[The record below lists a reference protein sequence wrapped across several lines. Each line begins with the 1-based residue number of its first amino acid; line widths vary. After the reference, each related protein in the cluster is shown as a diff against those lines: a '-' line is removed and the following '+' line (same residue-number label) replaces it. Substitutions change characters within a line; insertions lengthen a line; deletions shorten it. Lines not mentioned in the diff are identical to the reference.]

1 MPPKTKN
8 KDSVEALLSD
18 LDNLGTEEA
27 SMPSANRPP
36 AQSDARKAPPSGAAA
51 KDDAQSLL
59 DDLDSLVQRR
69 APTPKRSGTP
79 SGGTSAGANAGASG
93 LKSQAPARPSST
105 DPTGAGAA
113 DTTQLPSS
121 SVAGESP
128 AVVAAQALETIPAP
142 EQQQNDRGVP
152 GAASTAAPISDP
164 DVSAAATP
172 LAGASGWGGWWSSA
186 TKLADQARAEIEKR
200 AQSEQAK
207 ELSQRGWGLAQNVRG
222 FVKET
227 GWEKLGEDLTKVGK
241 RGWTEVINAVAPPI
255 AAHEVIQVTLSH
267 DMVGFDG
274 VPDVTFRV
282 LTRVMEAQMARGRDV
297 EQQLIVNSAPSEI
310 PSQEQSEREDGVRDM
325 KAVDGFEAAW
335 RLAEANL
342 SKLIAVHEPE
352 APKESNV
359 SVPVAHCPVF
369 VRIQPVIAPLPG
381 QAGPSGSGSGS
392 GSGSATPTPR
402 EAKQVYFLILL
413 QDPSHGL
420 SHKTCSQ
427 AMPHEWL
434 SLPFDEN
441 TWIEQSMVDVLEG
454 SLSIVGQDYVNGRQS
469 GRTRSI
475 DKAAV

>member
-1 MPPKTKN
+1 MPPKTNN

-36 AQSDARKAPPSGAAA
+36 AQSDARKAPPSGAA

-79 SGGTSAGANAGASG
+79 SGGASAGANAGVSAA
-93 LKSQAPARPSST
+93 KSQASARPSST
-105 DPTGAGAA
+105 DPAGAGAA
-113 DTTQLPSS
+113 NTTQPPSS
-121 SVAGESP
+121 SAAGESP
-128 AVVAAQALETIPAP
+128 AVVTAQALETTPAP
-142 EQQQNDRGVP
+142 EQQQQQQHHDRGLP
-152 GAASTAAPISDP
+152 GASTAAPISDP
-164 DVSAAATP
+164 VVSAAATP
-172 LAGASGWGGWWSSA
+172 PVGASGWGGWWSSA

-335 RLAEANL
+335 RLAEVSFNSAQADTSQSCCGPEIQNSKVL
-342 SKLIAVHEPE
+342 S
-352 APKESNV
+352 
-359 SVPVAHCPVF
+359 
-369 VRIQPVIAPLPG
+369 
-381 QAGPSGSGSGS
+381 
-392 GSGSATPTPR
+392 
-402 EAKQVYFLILL
+402 
-413 QDPSHGL
+413 D
-420 SHKTCSQ
+420 
-427 AMPHEWL
+427 
-434 SLPFDEN
+434 
-441 TWIEQSMVDVLEG
+441 
-454 SLSIVGQDYVNGRQS
+454 
-469 GRTRSI
+469 
-475 DKAAV
+475 

>member
-18 LDNLGTEEA
+18 LDNLGTEEP
-27 SMPSANRPP
+27 SLPSASKPP
-36 AQSDARKAPPSGAAA
+36 AQSDARKAPPSGAA

-79 SGGTSAGANAGASG
+79 SGGASAGASG
-93 LKSQAPARPSST
+93 VASAAKSQAPARPSST
-105 DPTGAGAA
+105 DPAGAGAA
-113 DTTQLPSS
+113 NTTQAPSS

-128 AVVAAQALETIPAP
+128 AVVAAQALETVPAP

-152 GAASTAAPISDP
+152 GAAASTAASISDP

-297 EQQLIVNSAPSEI
+297 EQQLIVNSAPSET

-325 KAVDGFEAAW
+325 RAVDGFEAAW
-335 RLAEANL
+335 RLAEVSFNSAQADT
-342 SKLIAVHEPE
+342 SK
-352 APKESNV
+352 
-359 SVPVAHCPVF
+359 
-369 VRIQPVIAPLPG
+369 
-381 QAGPSGSGSGS
+381 
-392 GSGSATPTPR
+392 
-402 EAKQVYFLILL
+402 
-413 QDPSHGL
+413 
-420 SHKTCSQ
+420 
-427 AMPHEWL
+427 
-434 SLPFDEN
+434 
-441 TWIEQSMVDVLEG
+441 
-454 SLSIVGQDYVNGRQS
+454 
-469 GRTRSI
+469 
-475 DKAAV
+475 